1 MNNNAFLRALGLAG
15 LCALLALGL
24 AACGGDEPAP
34 VVQPPAPPPAPP
46 PFQPQPVEVALG
58 GSSDTIT
65 LMTAEDGGFTLNG
78 ESFASGSAVAAD
90 NGNRY
95 LLTLDGGQWTA
106 AYQAAATEVPLGI
119 TGETVTLTVAE
130 DGSYLLGDAAFEA
143 GGEVMSE
150 NGNTY
155 ALTMDEAGMW
165 VAAYV
170 ASTLDV
176 ALGTSGETV
185 MLTRAEDG
193 SYWIGDMTLESGAVV
208 MSSNDSSY
216 ALAMDESGTW
226 VAAYVASTLDV
237 ALGESGESVTLTKAE
252 DGAYWIGDMT
262 FEAGGEVM
270 SENGNTYALTMDEAG
285 MWVATYVAATLDVA
299 LGASGETVM
308 LTRAEDGAYWMGDM
322 AVESG
327 AVVMSTNG
335 SSYALAMD
343 ESGWTATYQAATQ
356 TVALGASG
364 LELTVSQAEDGSW
377 VIDANGF
384 PLVSGMTYDLPN
396 GNSYLAM
403 QDENGMWTASFV
415 PAETAVALGTSGST
429 LVLASTE
436 AGGFTRNGE
445 DFASGTEVTA
455 ENGSA
460 YALTLDATG
469 AWMAAFVPMVQTV
482 ALGTSG
488 TLDLESTE
496 DGGWT
501 RAGEAFAGGSHVADN
516 GNVYTLTLAGGVWS
530 SAYVPDTMAI
540 SGTGLT
546 ATSREDGSGYD
557 VTSDMYDGTASLG
570 TDGAGDVM
578 LGGAMFHVNMDED
591 GNLEGARF
599 AVPIESRALYENV
612 EGTSGRPSLSGD
624 DRSTPDVNEAGVTLT
639 AAGSDFSAGALLSS
653 GAADAQG
660 GTFVA
665 AALADMIKLRNQVAV
680 LVDLFND
687 GGLDR
692 STLTAQLLIKWTEAT
707 AAVNKVFADAHTL
720 DEDTNP
726 RRVVAAFDE
735 LVDALSSEEAFIA
748 ATAADSDNVFDAA
761 ERTAAQAAADYARVE
776 WEASAVLGQLG
787 DTRFG
792 AAVRGN
798 RNHAEQ
804 GAATAKEQ
812 TQAFAY
818 ATIESTR
825 RASDVQVSG
834 NAYYQGRT
842 HAVDNAN
849 TPNLYVGD
857 MELQVRFTRSS
868 VSGLVSNL
876 ETVDGG
882 EPWSHGLG
890 GAVERIFLPD
900 ATLRRTGSWTGS
912 GEVRL
917 KYAASAGGAVDLDE
931 DGGEFDGRLLGRGDE
946 AGEQAIGTWSVVG
959 DDSVTLLAGGFGAQ
973 RVADRAD
980 PIEAV
985 IDNVQD
991 REATALVP
999 EGFTD
1004 LDEEN
1009 LRIMTFP
1016 ADKTAGAT
1024 SAAELSAD
1032 GSDAETVEVKLS
1044 LETLFGDGY
1053 DAPVDDQDSRW
1064 AQQTVLVGNHRET
1077 ALEELTRLRS
1087 TLQKW
1092 VAFDDADASDADVLL
1107 ANQQRLKVIADATAV
1122 IDDELF
1128 GKAERDDP
1136 DDPTMLLPGETVRV
1150 DPAEW
1155 VNRIIVGSPGQQILA
1170 ESEAGY
1176 PGLTAET
1183 GTVAEPDS
1191 VTEFS
1196 GRPQDAAVLARLDA
1210 VIEALSDPNAFADA
1224 FESGGVFAGA
1234 YSFKPEPTL
1243 DVSNVIIK
1251 EDPYEDATVGLAQ
1264 GLTPDQ
1270 IWNKA
1275 RVRVGVWTETTDFT
1289 RFGVWHGYYSRYAS
1303 DDTLKD
1309 PDTAYNQE
1317 GSYYVLT
1324 SDTGTGANKLEVYEG
1339 FAFSPLDTTDYSGAA
1354 EADFPTGATM
1364 TFVGSTVAA
1373 VRGNMYTGGVEA
1385 RVRWAANMDNV
1396 DNVGKVTLTLTDL
1409 TSTIPAFG
1417 LIRHGWHPD
1426 SNPANT
1432 QYADRARGD
1441 GWEEVRAITFPTA
1454 DIKSDMTFC
1463 NCVSGRAKLTR
1474 NPRALTLEYNTF
1486 DGKLTQKITRAHPAT
1501 PAGTPKGWIQGSFVG
1516 QDADGPLGL
1525 IGTWEIKGSTGD
1537 DTFLGINQAADANF
1551 AEHLLSTGNSGGRWP
1566 LHGAF
1571 GADIAP

>member
-1 MNNNAFLRALGLAG
+1 MNRNAFLRALGLAG

-58 GSSDTIT
+58 SSSETIT
-65 LMTAEDGGFTLNG
+65 LMTTEDGGFTLNG

-130 DGSYLLGDAAFEA
+130 DGTYLLGDAAFEA

-165 VAAYV
+165 VATYV
-170 ASTLDV
+170 AATLDV

-185 MLTRAEDG
+185 MLTKAEDG
-193 SYWIGDMTLESGAVV
+193 AYWIGDMTFEAGGEV
-208 MSSNDSSY
+208 MSENGNTY
-216 ALAMDESGTW
+216 ALVMDESGTW

-252 DGAYWIGDMT
+252 DGSYWVGDMT

-308 LTRAEDGAYWMGDM
+308 LTRAEDGSYWMGDM

-488 TLDLESTE
+488 TLDLVSTE

-501 RAGEAFAGGSHVADN
+501 RAGEAFGGGSHVADN
-516 GNVYTLTLAGGVWS
+516 GNVYTLTLVGGVWS
-530 SAYVPDTMAI
+530 SAYVPDTTAI

-546 ATSREDGSGYD
+546 ATAREDGSGYD

-570 TDGAGDVM
+570 SSGTGDVT
-578 LGGAMFHVNMDED
+578 LSGAMFHVNMDED

-599 AVPIESRALYENV
+599 ALPIESRAMYERL

-639 AAGSDFSAGALLSS
+639 AVGSDFSAGALLSS
-653 GAADAQG
+653 GAAEAEG
-660 GTFVA
+660 GRFVG
-665 AALADMIKLRNQVAV
+665 AALAEMIKLRNQVAV

-687 GGLDR
+687 GGLER
-692 STLTAQLLIKWTEAT
+692 SALTTQLEAKWAQATEA
-707 AAVNKVFADAHTL
+707 VNDVFADTHTL

-735 LVDALSSEEAFIA
+735 LVDALSSEEAFIE

-761 ERTAAQAAADYARVE
+761 ELSAANAAKAYARVE
-776 WEASAVLGQLG
+776 WEATAVLGQLG

-804 GAATAKEQ
+804 GAATASEQ

-825 RASDVQVSG
+825 RASDVEVSG
-834 NAYYQGRT
+834 NAYYVGVT
-842 HAVDNAN
+842 HAVDKAN

-857 MELQVRFTRSS
+857 VELQVRFTRSS

-900 ATLRRTGSWTGS
+900 ATLRRTGAWTGS

-917 KYAASAGGAVDLDE
+917 KYAASAGGALD
-931 DGGEFDGRLLGRGDE
+931 DTGNTGDFDGRLLGRGDE
-946 AGEQAIGTWSVVG
+946 AGEQAIGTWKIG
-959 DDSVTLLAGGFGAQ
+959 DLLAGGFGAQ

-980 PIEAV
+980 PVEAV

-991 REATALVP
+991 RETKALVP

-1004 LDEEN
+1004 LDGEN
-1009 LRIMTFP
+1009 LRISNFP
-1016 ADKTAGAT
+1016 VVGLTYDPKSSATALRAD
-1024 SAAELSAD
+1024 D
-1032 GSDAETVEVKLS
+1032 SDVETVEVKLS
-1044 LETLFGDGY
+1044 LATLFGDGY
-1053 DAPVDDQDSRW
+1053 DSPVDDQDSGW

-1077 ALEELTRLRS
+1077 ALEELTRLRN

-1107 ANQQRLKVIADATAV
+1107 ANQQRLKVIEEATDV
-1122 IDDELF
+1122 IDEELF
-1128 GKAERDDP
+1128 GKAQILNEDGVVERA
-1136 DDPTMLLPGETVRV
+1136 GEKVRV
-1150 DPAEW
+1150 DPAKW
-1155 VNRIIVGSPGQQILA
+1155 VNRTITESPGRQILA
-1170 ESEAGY
+1170 PDTESGY
-1176 PGLTAET
+1176 PG
-1183 GTVAEPDS
+1183 VD
-1191 VTEFS
+1191 S

-1210 VIEALSDPNAFADA
+1210 AIEALSDRDAFADA
-1224 FESGGVFAGA
+1224 FESGGIFAGA
-1234 YSFKPEPTL
+1234 YSFETNDPTPDPEFPH
-1243 DVSNVIIK
+1243 DREKDIP
-1251 EDPYEDATVGLAQ
+1251 DPYKDATVGLAQ

-1270 IWNKA
+1270 IWNKG
-1275 RVRVGVWTETTDFT
+1275 RVRLGILTETTDFT

-1309 PDTAYNQE
+1309 PNTDFFQE
-1317 GSYYVLT
+1317 GSYDALT
-1324 SDTGTGANKLEVYEG
+1324 QEPEYQVYEG

-1354 EADFPTGATM
+1354 ATDFPSDATM
-1364 TFVGSTVAA
+1364 TFVGSTVGA
-1373 VRGNMYTGGVEA
+1373 VRFNMYTGGVEA
-1385 RVRWAANMDNV
+1385 RVRWSDAWAADA
-1396 DNVGKVTLTLTDL
+1396 DKVGDLSLTLTDL
-1409 TSTIPAFG
+1409 ESTIPAFG
-1417 LIRHGWHPD
+1417 LIRHGAHPD
-1426 SNPANT
+1426 SDPT
-1432 QYADRARGD
+1432 HPGGKDRARGE
-1441 GWEEVRAITFPTA
+1441 GWEEVRAITFSAP
-1454 DIKSDMTFC
+1454 IKSDMTFD
-1463 NCVSGRAKLTR
+1463 NSTTEKMQRTLD
-1474 NPRALTLEYNTF
+1474 LEYNTF
-1486 DGKLTQKITRAHPAT
+1486 NGETEPILQDDGTS
-1501 PAGTPKGWIQGSFVG
+1501 AGTPTGWIRGSFVG

-1525 IGTWEIKGSTGD
+1525 LGTWGIDGAHDTVGTGIRHWL
-1537 DTFLGINQAADANF
+1537 T
-1551 AEHLLSTGNSGGRWP
+1551 TGNTWAGLP
-1566 LHGAF
+1566 LRGAF